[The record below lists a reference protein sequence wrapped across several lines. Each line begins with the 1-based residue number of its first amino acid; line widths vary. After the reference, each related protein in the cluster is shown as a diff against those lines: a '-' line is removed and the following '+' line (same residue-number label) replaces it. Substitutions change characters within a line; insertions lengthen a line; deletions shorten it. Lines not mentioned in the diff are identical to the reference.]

1 MEITLKTIATYR
13 FNLFNNI
20 IFNEGG
26 IYTEMNERE
35 NNTREARPGTPVR
48 GNAGGLRGRT
58 SRRRPKFCYYC
69 VEKQEQVDYKDVE
82 KLRKYISE
90 RGKIIPRRVTG
101 NCAKHQRLLTEAIKR
116 ARYMALLPYSL
127 D

>member
-1 MEITLKTIATYR
+1 ME
-13 FNLFNNI
+13 
-20 IFNEGG
+20 
-26 IYTEMNERE
+26 ERE
-35 NNTREARPGTPVR
+35 NTSREGRPGTPARNGGMGMRR
-48 GNAGGLRGRT
+48 GA

-69 VEKQEQVDYKDVE
+69 VEKQEHVDYKDVE

>member
-1 MEITLKTIATYR
+1 
-13 FNLFNNI
+13 
-20 IFNEGG
+20 
-26 IYTEMNERE
+26 MNERE
-35 NNTREARPGTPVR
+35 PREARPAARDGMAQR
-48 GNAGGLRGRT
+48 GNNMRRGMNP
-58 SRRRPKFCYYC
+58 RRRPKFCYYC

-82 KLRKYISE
+82 KLRMYISD

>member
-1 MEITLKTIATYR
+1 
-13 FNLFNNI
+13 
-20 IFNEGG
+20 
-26 IYTEMNERE
+26 MNERE
-35 NNTREARPGTPVR
+35 NHEAADRESRPSAPSKNGV
-48 GNAGGLRGRT
+48 GGGRRNGT

-69 VEKQEQVDYKDVE
+69 VEKQEHVDYKDVE

>member
-1 MEITLKTIATYR
+1 MNGDSRPNSAP
-13 FNLFNNI
+13 
-20 IFNEGG
+20 GG
-26 IYTEMNERE
+26 RER
-35 NNTREARPGTPVR
+35 
-48 GNAGGLRGRT
+48 GGMRKGGP
-58 SRRRPKFCYYC
+58 RRRPKFCYYC
-69 VEKQEQVDYKDVE
+69 VEKQEKVDYKDFE

>member
-1 MEITLKTIATYR
+1 ME
-13 FNLFNNI
+13 
-20 IFNEGG
+20 
-26 IYTEMNERE
+26 ERE
-35 NNTREARPGTPVR
+35 NTSREGRPGSPARTP
-48 GNAGGLRGRT
+48 GGMGLRRGA

-69 VEKQEQVDYKDVE
+69 VEKQEHVDYKDVE
-82 KLRKYISE
+82 KLKKYISE

-101 NCAKHQRLLTEAIKR
+101 NCAHHQRLLTEAIKR

>member
-1 MEITLKTIATYR
+1 
-13 FNLFNNI
+13 
-20 IFNEGG
+20 
-26 IYTEMNERE
+26 MNERE
-35 NNTREARPGTPVR
+35 NNTSSSREGRPAAPSTRPAAPAGSMRR
-48 GNAGGLRGRT
+48 GT

-69 VEKQEQVDYKDVE
+69 VEKQEHVDYKDVD
-82 KLRKYISE
+82 KLKKYISE

>member
-1 MEITLKTIATYR
+1 
-13 FNLFNNI
+13 
-20 IFNEGG
+20 
-26 IYTEMNERE
+26 MNERD
-35 NNTREARPGTPVR
+35 TRPAAAGAPR
-48 GNAGGLRGRT
+48 GNMRVR

-69 VEKQEQVDYKDVE
+69 VEKQEKVDYKDVE

-101 NCAKHQRLLTEAIKR
+101 NCAKHQRQLTKAIKR

>member
-1 MEITLKTIATYR
+1 M
-13 FNLFNNI
+13 NG
-20 IFNEGG
+20 EG
-26 IYTEMNERE
+26 
-35 NNTREARPGTPVR
+35 RPSSGSGAPRGGMRRSGT
-48 GNAGGLRGRT
+48 
-58 SRRRPKFCYYC
+58 RRRPKFCYYC
-69 VEKQEQVDYKDVE
+69 VEKQEKVDYKDVE

>member
-1 MEITLKTIATYR
+1 ME
-13 FNLFNNI
+13 
-20 IFNEGG
+20 
-26 IYTEMNERE
+26 ERE
-35 NNTREARPGTPVR
+35 NTSREGRPGAQPRTPGGMMRR
-48 GNAGGLRGRT
+48 GS

-69 VEKQEQVDYKDVE
+69 VEKQEHVDYKDVE
-82 KLRKYISE
+82 KLKKYVSE

>member
-1 MEITLKTIATYR
+1 
-13 FNLFNNI
+13 
-20 IFNEGG
+20 
-26 IYTEMNERE
+26 MNERE
-35 NNTREARPGTPVR
+35 NVTPERPGAPVR
-48 GNAGGLRGRT
+48 NGTAGGGMRRGA

-69 VEKQEQVDYKDVE
+69 VEKAEHVDYKDVE

>member
-1 MEITLKTIATYR
+1 
-13 FNLFNNI
+13 
-20 IFNEGG
+20 
-26 IYTEMNERE
+26 MNERE
-35 NNTREARPGTPVR
+35 NTASSREGRPAAPAARTPAPAGTMRR
-48 GNAGGLRGRT
+48 GA

-69 VEKQEQVDYKDVE
+69 VEKTEHVDYKDVD
-82 KLRKYISE
+82 KLKKYISE

>member
-1 MEITLKTIATYR
+1 ME
-13 FNLFNNI
+13 
-20 IFNEGG
+20 
-26 IYTEMNERE
+26 ERE
-35 NNTREARPGTPVR
+35 NTSREGRPGTPVR
-48 GNAGGLRGRT
+48 AAGGMGLRRGA

-69 VEKQEQVDYKDVE
+69 VEKQEHVDYKDVE

>member
-1 MEITLKTIATYR
+1 MNGENKPAPGADR
-13 FNLFNNI
+13 PR
-20 IFNEGG
+20 GG
-26 IYTEMNERE
+26 MR
-35 NNTREARPGTPVR
+35 R
-48 GNAGGLRGRT
+48 GGP
-58 SRRRPKFCYYC
+58 RRRPKFCFYC
-69 VEKQEQVDYKDVE
+69 VEKQEKVDYKDVE

-90 RGKIIPRRVTG
+90 RGKIIPHRVTG

>member
-1 MEITLKTIATYR
+1 
-13 FNLFNNI
+13 
-20 IFNEGG
+20 
-26 IYTEMNERE
+26 MNERE
-35 NNTREARPGTPVR
+35 NTSREARPAAPMRNGA
-48 GNAGGLRGRT
+48 NAGALRTGRSS

-69 VEKQEQVDYKDVE
+69 VEKQEKVDYKDVD
-82 KLRKYISE
+82 KLKKYISE

>member
-1 MEITLKTIATYR
+1 M
-13 FNLFNNI
+13 NS
-20 IFNEGG
+20 EGREG
-26 IYTEMNERE
+26 RSFSGAGNGGRER
-35 NNTREARPGTPVR
+35 
-48 GNAGGLRGRT
+48 GGMRKGGP
-58 SRRRPKFCYYC
+58 RRRPKFCYYC
-69 VEKQEQVDYKDVE
+69 VEKQEKVDYKDSE

>member
-1 MEITLKTIATYR
+1 
-13 FNLFNNI
+13 
-20 IFNEGG
+20 
-26 IYTEMNERE
+26 MNERE
-35 NNTREARPGTPVR
+35 NNTREARPGAPMR
-48 GNAGGLRGRT
+48 SAAGGLRGRT

-69 VEKQEQVDYKDVE
+69 VEKQEHVDYKDVE

>member
-1 MEITLKTIATYR
+1 M
-13 FNLFNNI
+13 ND
-20 IFNEGG
+20 
-26 IYTEMNERE
+26 MNERE
-35 NNTREARPGTPVR
+35 NNSGREMRDSR
-48 GNAGGLRGRT
+48 DSRQGGFNRNNSLRRAP

-69 VEKQEQVDYKDVE
+69 VEKHEKVDYKDVE

>member
-1 MEITLKTIATYR
+1 
-13 FNLFNNI
+13 
-20 IFNEGG
+20 
-26 IYTEMNERE
+26 MNERE
-35 NNTREARPGTPVR
+35 MNARDNKAGVPARNGTNGTGMR
-48 GNAGGLRGRT
+48 RSS

-69 VEKQEQVDYKDVE
+69 VEKQEHVDYKDVE

>member
-1 MEITLKTIATYR
+1 ME
-13 FNLFNNI
+13 
-20 IFNEGG
+20 
-26 IYTEMNERE
+26 ERE
-35 NNTREARPGTPVR
+35 VTQHEGRPGSPRTPN
-48 GNAGGLRGRT
+48 GAGLRRGS

-69 VEKQEQVDYKDVE
+69 VEKQEHVDYKDVD
-82 KLRKYISE
+82 KLKKYISE

>member
-1 MEITLKTIATYR
+1 
-13 FNLFNNI
+13 
-20 IFNEGG
+20 
-26 IYTEMNERE
+26 MNERE
-35 NNTREARPGTPVR
+35 NTERAAAPARNGTQ
-48 GNAGGLRGRT
+48 GSGLRRGA

-69 VEKQEQVDYKDVE
+69 VEKKESVDYKDVE

-101 NCAKHQRLLTEAIKR
+101 NCAKHQRLITEAIKR

>member
-1 MEITLKTIATYR
+1 
-13 FNLFNNI
+13 
-20 IFNEGG
+20 
-26 IYTEMNERE
+26 MNERE
-35 NNTREARPGTPVR
+35 NERDNKSGSQMMR
-48 GNAGGLRGRT
+48 NGGGMRRAA

-69 VEKQEQVDYKDVE
+69 VEKQEHVDYKDVE

-116 ARYMALLPYSL
+116 ARYMALLPYSM

>member
-1 MEITLKTIATYR
+1 MSGEDRTS
-13 FNLFNNI
+13 
-20 IFNEGG
+20 
-26 IYTEMNERE
+26 
-35 NNTREARPGTPVR
+35 
-48 GNAGGLRGRT
+48 NAGSRGPQRGGMRRGGLK
-58 SRRRPKFCYYC
+58 RRPKFCHYC
-69 VEKQEQVDYKDVE
+69 VEKQDRVNYKDVD
-82 KLRKYISE
+82 KLRKYTSE

>member
-1 MEITLKTIATYR
+1 
-13 FNLFNNI
+13 
-20 IFNEGG
+20 
-26 IYTEMNERE
+26 MNERE
-35 NNTREARPGTPVR
+35 NTAPERPGAPARNGTNGGMRPR
-48 GNAGGLRGRT
+48 GS

-69 VEKQEQVDYKDVE
+69 VEKQEHVDYKDVE

>member
-1 MEITLKTIATYR
+1 M
-13 FNLFNNI
+13 NG
-20 IFNEGG
+20 EG
-26 IYTEMNERE
+26 
-35 NNTREARPGTPVR
+35 RPASSNSG
-48 GNAGGLRGRT
+48 AGGPQRGGMRRGGP
-58 SRRRPKFCYYC
+58 RRRPKFCYYC
-69 VEKQEQVDYKDVE
+69 VEKQEKVDYKDTE
-82 KLRKYISE
+82 KLRKYVSE

>member
-1 MEITLKTIATYR
+1 MNAKGGLKI
-13 FNLFNNI
+13 
-20 IFNEGG
+20 
-26 IYTEMNERE
+26 MNERE
-35 NNTREARPGTPVR
+35 NIAQNDSRGGATVR
-48 GNAGGLRGRT
+48 GGAMRRGA
-58 SRRRPKFCYYC
+58 SRRRPRFCYYC
-69 VEKQEQVDYKDVE
+69 VEKQEHVDYKDVE

-101 NCAKHQRLLTEAIKR
+101 NCAKHQRLITEAVKR

>member
-1 MEITLKTIATYR
+1 ME
-13 FNLFNNI
+13 
-20 IFNEGG
+20 
-26 IYTEMNERE
+26 ERE
-35 NNTREARPGTPVR
+35 NVSREGRPGAPARPANGM
-48 GNAGGLRGRT
+48 GLRRGA